1 MTRQWAAVGIVTWLS
16 LSSGWDG
23 SPFVLQPNQTAVM
36 GQTPNGSTIFTYT
49 NLSTQNNA
57 GTIEIGSG
65 GLRPTRLNVPALTNQ
80 PSFLIQN
87 WAANSL
93 TVANASPATD
103 TPIRIQDVGP
113 GMPGTIPKTIPT
125 DGTTVSLAPLEV
137 AATIAMPRYMEL
149 IVTNSSG
156 NRTEVAVIGGP
167 PDATG
172 ANGYAIEVNSP
183 LGNTGVPS
191 GTLPT
196 PPPAAPQASPPA
208 GPSAAPASARPA
220 SAPGSAAAATM
231 FTSQQFY
238 ATTGINTYRFDFYW
252 GSSTVFIANLSADTA
267 GSVQVALIGF

>member
-1 MTRQWAAVGIVTWLS
+1 VTRQWAAVGIVTWLS

-65 GLRPTRLNVPALTNQ
+65 GQRPTRLSVPALTNQ

-113 GMPGTIPKTIPT
+113 GMPGSVPKTIPT

-137 AATIAMPRYMEL
+137 ASTVAMPRYMEL
-149 IVTNSSG
+149 IITNSTG

-172 ANGYAIEVNSP
+172 ANGYAIEMNSP

-191 GTLPT
+191 GTIPT
-196 PPPAAPQASPPA
+196 PPPAPAQTSPPA
-208 GPSAAPASARPA
+208 RPAAPAP
-220 SAPGSAAAATM
+220 SAPSSAATTTM
-231 FTSQQFY
+231 FTSQPFY